1 MPAAPGHL
9 VHSNRRNPRQIHMRS
24 APRNRHLDRAVHRV
38 PTRVKRL
45 RPLRPRELF
54 RPPGQKPRVGPRH
67 RPFAL
72 GPRNPLHLD
81 PARRTR
87 NSPHRIH
94 EVHQDAPEGDE
105 LEPTRPQP
113 IIPGTFG
120 TAPRAD
126 RPAVLTGLNRDV
138 QHQLLLLLGQFHVRV
153 DKSLVLLDPI
163 EYPLDLHPGSFLAD
177 DGSAKTVYQ
186 PDSKPGCI
194 HKIHTQGD
202 SLVPG
207 TSSVRRR
214 PSPQTGR
221 RRTGGVEGT
230 PLGTSEAG
238 RGPPP
243 PKSTHKSVKRA
254 KDKGPSD
261 KEIITWM

>member
-1 MPAAPGHL
+1 MG
-9 VHSNRRNPRQIHMRS
+9 S
-24 APRNRHLDRAVHRV
+24 APRNRHFDRAVHRV
-38 PTRVKRL
+38 PARVKRL
-45 RPLRPRELF
+45 RHLSPTELF
-54 RPPGQKPRVGPRH
+54 RPPGQKPRVRRRH

-81 PARRTR
+81 PARRTLHA
-87 NSPHRIH
+87 PHRIH

-105 LEPTRPQP
+105 LEPTRTQP
-113 IIPGTFG
+113 IIPGSFG

-153 DKSLVLLDPI
+153 HKPRVLLNPI

-177 DGSAKTVYQ
+177 DGSAKQSINQIRSRDASPKSTE
-186 PDSKPGCI
+186 
-194 HKIHTQGD
+194 GD

-238 RGPPP
+238 RGPHPLN
-243 PKSTHKSVKRA
+243 STHKSVKRA
-254 KDKGPSD
+254 PSFRPRS
-261 KEIITWM
+261 TRCR